1 MQPEFYIKDA
11 VVRWKSND
19 LIPPRSRLDD
29 FYEKKQISRAE
40 YRKSL
45 KALDRET
52 AKLAAEYSI
61 TGIDHQ

>member
-1 MQPEFYIKDA
+1 MQPEFYIKDG

-40 YRKSL
+40 YQKSL
-45 KALDRET
+45 RALDRET
-52 AKLAAEYSI
+52 AALAAKYLDN
-61 TGIDHQ
+61 GN